1 LLELMLANVRVDL
14 IQPNRFVHKVQER
27 RKSPVDI
34 EEMKKEMQFLV
45 YLQEK
50 YYNKAIRKQI

>member
-1 LLELMLANVRVDL
+1 MLANVRVDL